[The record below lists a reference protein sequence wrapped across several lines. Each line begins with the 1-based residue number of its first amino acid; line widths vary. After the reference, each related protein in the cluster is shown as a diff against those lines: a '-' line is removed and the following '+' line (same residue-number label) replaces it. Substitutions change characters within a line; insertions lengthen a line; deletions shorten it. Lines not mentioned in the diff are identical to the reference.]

1 MLLRSA
7 EGKPF
12 FASISQHYRLVWLR
26 RGVLGDPWG
35 AEAVMAKALSGWWEL
50 GEGGPAARGMER
62 SILRPRSP
70 LQGRS
75 YPKEGGGCSRA
86 GGRIFLWSKSPRR
99 RRVAGGRWEW
109 EMAKSALDHPAELQ
123 GRGAG

>member
-1 MLLRSA
+1 
-7 EGKPF
+7 
-12 FASISQHYRLVWLR
+12 
-26 RGVLGDPWG
+26 
-35 AEAVMAKALSGWWEL
+35 MAKAFSGWWEL

-62 SILRPRSP
+62 SILRPRSL

-75 YPKEGGGCSRA
+75 YPKESGGGGGCSRA

-109 EMAKSALDHPAELQ
+109 EMAVCAGSS
-123 GRGAG
+123 GRAAG